1 MFTGS
6 MRGKT
11 DLIVVFLNILCHAD
25 RDGIADIHWRV
36 IAEETGLSIKKTR
49 AAIKILESPD
59 PESRSPEQEGRR
71 LLRVDDHREWG
82 WQIINYIKYREMRSE
97 EDRRL
102 YMREYMAKK
111 RAVNKIANEQL
122 TELTGK
128 QELAELAKVE
138 VEVEGEVDTDN
149 PPLPPKGGKRVS
161 PKPPPFDP
169 MVLTIPPE
177 LETPAF
183 REAWSNWVSHRK
195 QKKSGLTESCAKSQL
210 KKMAAMGVVRAIA
223 MIENSIFRGW
233 TGLFEPDDANPTHRP
248 GIIQTG
254 FPGFDDPGPK
264 ETE

>member
-1 MFTGS
+1 

-111 RAVNKIANEQL
+111 RAVNKIANEKL

-138 VEVEGEVDTDN
+138 VDGEVDIDN
-149 PPLPPKGGKRVS
+149 PPLPPKGEPGVKT
-161 PKPPPFDP
+161 KPPFPAAEWETIVSIFPKGQRIDELARRNFQRLAREVPVENLVQSAKNYAEDFRGEFPYKLSNFFGKSAYYKSYLPGVYDP
-169 MVLTIPPE
+169 DKERNRRQMESGLPPE
-177 LETPAF
+177 YRMNLETNELD
-183 REAWSNWVSHRK
+183 RV
-195 QKKSGLTESCAKSQL
+195 
-210 KKMAAMGVVRAIA
+210 
-223 MIENSIFRGW
+223 
-233 TGLFEPDDANPTHRP
+233 
-248 GIIQTG
+248 
-254 FPGFDDPGPK
+254 
-264 ETE
+264 